1 MRASCGFTRACWLG
15 KTRVTSKSKKS
26 THPWKRLGWLSEQDM
41 ARAEKRDKAEQPKFK
56 KRKG

>member
-1 MRASCGFTRACWLG
+1 
-15 KTRVTSKSKKS
+15 VTSKSKKS